1 MLSYF
6 DLIEVIV
13 PGNIYMVYLDSE
25 QKNKWTFWKQN
36 KESNRLK
43 HQEKLTYAIPRAR
56 IDKRES
62 EPREK
67 RREERT
73 TQVRISKNI

>member
-25 QKNKWTFWKQN
+25 QKNKWTFWKFN
-36 KESNRLK
+36 KESRVKPLETPK
-43 HQEKLTYAIPRAR
+43 ETHLR
-56 IDKRES
+56 D
-62 EPREK
+62 
-67 RREERT
+67 
-73 TQVRISKNI
+73 SKSKDW